1 MVCYPQNGG
10 TIVLKMVVFAVVVDC
25 FSMNYNRRQINN
37 YKTKIKQL
45 KTHNIR
51 FFPFLRPCGVRK
63 MCIEFSRVNKYAFP
77 GE

>member
-10 TIVLKMVVFAVVVDC
+10 TIALKMVVFAVVVDC

-45 KTHNIR
+45 KNTQHTVFS
-51 FFPFLRPCGVRK
+51 FFTAMRSAKNVHR
-63 MCIEFSRVNKYAFP
+63 IFP
-77 GE
+77 SE

>member
-37 YKTKIKQL
+37 YKTKIRQL
-45 KTHNIR
+45 KNTQHTVFSFFTAMRRTKNVHR
-51 FFPFLRPCGVRK
+51 FF
-63 MCIEFSRVNKYAFP
+63 S
-77 GE
+77 

>member
-1 MVCYPQNGG
+1 MVCYPQNDG

-45 KTHNIR
+45 KNTQHTVFS
-51 FFPFLRPCGVRK
+51 FFYGHAECEK
-63 MCIEFSRVNKYAFP
+63 CASNFS
-77 GE
+77 E

>member
-10 TIVLKMVVFAVVVDC
+10 TIVLKMVVFVIVVDC

-45 KTHNIR
+45 KNTQHTVFS
-51 FFPFLRPCGVRK
+51 FFTAMRKAKNVHRVFLS
-63 MCIEFSRVNKYAFP
+63 E
-77 GE
+77 